1 MVRTPTGC
9 GHCKNLAPVYEK
21 VAKAFRR
28 DKDVRYPPH
37 ASPPARGP
45 SPAGPFPRPDRFLDR
60 SHAWLVRV
68 GARPMQ
74 VVIANIDADKYR
86 DIGSRYASDVEREK
100 MGKKSRPR
108 ATCLMLH

>member
-1 MVRTPTGC
+1 
-9 GHCKNLAPVYEK
+9 
-21 VAKAFRR
+21 
-28 DKDVRYPPH
+28 
-37 ASPPARGP
+37 
-45 SPAGPFPRPDRFLDR
+45 
-60 SHAWLVRV
+60 
-68 GARPMQ
+68 MQ